1 MRRIAASLAAGCGAV
16 VLALP
21 VAGCGGAGD
30 TSTDA
35 PTTAAAT
42 QPGTA
47 TTTTATAPPEPSPR
61 ATSDLVGIAAADTA
75 LIEGYL
81 TWTRLPEPPRTELRG
96 LGGAHAGTKRV
107 FASPPRAEL
116 VAGGTQRFPYPRGT
130 VVVKEGR
137 TDGEITLV
145 AIMEKV
151 RANDAATGGWR
162 YAEYNRASAGE
173 PFAKVNFPESGCA
186 GCHMNAD
193 ARQSTDWVFHSL
205 R

>member
-1 MRRIAASLAAGCGAV
+1 MRRIATSFAAV
-16 VLALP
+16 LLALP
-21 VAGCGGAGD
+21 VAGCGDAGD
-30 TSTDA
+30 RATE
-35 PTTAAAT
+35 TTT
-42 QPGTA
+42 QPTPG
-47 TTTTATAPPEPSPR
+47 TTTTANAPPEPSPR
-61 ATSDLVGIAAADTA
+61 ATSSLVGIADADAA
-75 LIEGYL
+75 LLEGYL
-81 TWTRLPEPPRTELRG
+81 AWTRLPKPPRAELRS
-96 LGGAHAGTKRV
+96 LGGAHAGAKRI
-107 FASPPRAEL
+107 FARPSRAEL

-173 PFAKVNFPESGCA
+173 QFAKVNFPESGCA
-186 GCHMNAD
+186 GCHMNANT
-193 ARQSTDWVFHSL
+193 RQATDWVFYSL